1 MNALLACLELDMG
14 CCSVLPDACRRRM
27 EWCVLQLSVRVSPSC
42 VRLRVERSDGERL
55 SPRHN
60 AYRLGAEGSVE
71 SVATRAAEAV
81 EGQKWSSI
89 VIFILGREGGFGTL
103 CWDPLTESTKTHL
116 SHQV

>member
-1 MNALLACLELDMG
+1 MG
-14 CCSVLPDACRRRM
+14 CCCVLPDACRRRM

-42 VRLRVERSDGERL
+42 VCPTFNMGGGERV

-60 AYRLGAEGSVE
+60 AYCLGAVGSVE

-89 VIFILGREGGFGTL
+89 VILILGLEGGFGTL
-103 CWDPLTESTKTHL
+103 WEQSVVIAYRNAIN
-116 SHQV
+116 S